1 MLTPEL
7 LTFLRTLP
15 GRCRTCGFH
24 TGEQG
29 HRRGCQQG
37 VADRERDHR
46 RRQRLG
52 RGHASIPMTLFPGV
66 LLTAALLVV
75 GTHQQEV
82 AVIGAAALRALYLL
96 AVCGL
101 GLVALVVAVLVVAA
115 DLRAARREHELRG

>member
-24 TGEQG
+24 TVTQG
-29 HRRGCQQG
+29 HRRGCQRG
-37 VADRERDHR
+37 AADHERDHR

-52 RGHASIPMTLFPGV
+52 RGHTSIPMTLLPGV
-66 LLTAALLVV
+66 LLTAALLIV

-82 AVIGAAALRALYLL
+82 AVIGAAALRAVYLL
-96 AVCGL
+96 AACGL
-101 GLVALVVAVLVVAA
+101 GLAVLVVAVLVIAA